1 MYFYR
6 PDTLSVTPDHNISKS
21 HEWPTDLTLTII
33 MSATTE
39 PAETSMCNMAKA
51 RPEKYIYFKSRSNF
65 VITRQTMMS
74 NTNDAYAT

>member
-1 MYFYR
+1 
-6 PDTLSVTPDHNISKS
+6 
-21 HEWPTDLTLTII
+21 